1 MNSSKKTPLPVS
13 TFPLFTSES
22 SETDI
27 LNQDFSTGA
36 VFLIDKPKDWSSFRP
51 VGLLRKL
58 VSIKKVGHAG
68 TLDPMATGLLILC
81 TGKATKSISLLQDS
95 KKEYVAGIQFGSSTL
110 SYDAETE
117 VDERSDF
124 SQLSADLITDEL
136 SRSFSGEISQLPP
149 MYSALKVKGER
160 LYKLARR
167 GEEIERKP
175 REVIIYETELLNF
188 DIKTG
193 RAEIRILCGK
203 GTYIRSIAHDLGK
216 LLGTH
221 AHLFSL
227 RRTKSGPYSVEK
239 ALTVPNLV
247 SLFNADDDIDLS

>member
-13 TFPLFTSES
+13 TFPLFSSES
-22 SETDI
+22 SESDI
-27 LNQDFSTGA
+27 LNQDFNSGT

-58 VSIKKVGHAG
+58 IAIKKVGHAG

-117 VDERSDF
+117 IHEVSDCAH
-124 SQLSADLITDEL
+124 LTADSIKEEL
-136 SRSFSGEISQLPP
+136 KRSFNGEVMQMPP

-160 LYKLARR
+160 LYRLARR
-167 GEEIERKP
+167 GEKIERQA
-175 REVIIYETELLNF
+175 REVVIHESELLSF
-188 DIKTG
+188 DKKTG
-193 RAEIRILCGK
+193 QAEIRIVCGK
-203 GTYIRSIAHDLGK
+203 GTYIRSIAHDLGIF
-216 LLGTH
+216 LGTH

-239 ALTVPNLV
+239 ALTVQNLV
-247 SLFNADDDIDLS
+247 SLFNSDDDIDLS